1 MAEYTLGLTTDTGA
15 RIGGG
20 ALNANL
26 GFYAVQAI
34 NKAAPLRI
42 VLPPSFDTS
51 LIKADRMVPV
61 WRTPT
66 GGHQY
71 LYGVYI
77 ILAYGWDQ
85 TADGDLFSV
94 QGYTPPCLL
103 WRRWI
108 AAYAG
113 TSAAEKNDLADDMM
127 KEVVT
132 QSMSDALS
140 PAPTA
145 GTRAWANLTVA
156 ADLGD
161 GPTVERGFAWKQLLS
176 AEGNGVLASINKASR
191 QLGTEVFFGVEPNV
205 IGANSINFIFRTY
218 TGQPGIDRT
227 TGPAQVIFSKEQAT
241 LTDAQLS
248 YDYTKAQNYIYAA
261 GQGDLSDRKVEQV
274 YDAARYNRSIW
285 GRCEGVL
292 DARNQADDQV
302 EDAGNTA
309 LDDRRPEIRL
319 TGKPIDT
326 EGQALGSH
334 WNCGDL
340 VVAKAWGAQFDALV
354 TSTTVTVDENKN
366 ESIDA
371 QLEYR

>member
-1 MAEYTLGLTTDTGA
+1 
-15 RIGGG
+15 
-20 ALNANL
+20 
-26 GFYAVQAI
+26 
-34 NKAAPLRI
+34 
-42 VLPPSFDTS
+42 
-51 LIKADRMVPV
+51 
-61 WRTPT
+61 
-66 GGHQY
+66 
-71 LYGVYI
+71 
-77 ILAYGWDQ
+77 
-85 TADGDLFSV
+85 
-94 QGYTPPCLL
+94 
-103 WRRWI
+103 
-108 AAYAG
+108 
-113 TSAAEKNDLADDMM
+113 MM